1 MKLDALDTR
10 GGVLDR
16 VGDDGALRIL
26 SISTAVGS
34 DGRGFRFLAT
44 SSGVLE
50 EADAGR
56 TRAVQ
61 DCGLVSDD
69 LVILL

>member
-10 GGVLDR
+10 GGILDR
-16 VGDDGALRIL
+16 IGDVGALRIL
-26 SISTAVGS
+26 PISTAVGS

-44 SSGVLE
+44 NSGFLV

-69 LVILL
+69 LVILP